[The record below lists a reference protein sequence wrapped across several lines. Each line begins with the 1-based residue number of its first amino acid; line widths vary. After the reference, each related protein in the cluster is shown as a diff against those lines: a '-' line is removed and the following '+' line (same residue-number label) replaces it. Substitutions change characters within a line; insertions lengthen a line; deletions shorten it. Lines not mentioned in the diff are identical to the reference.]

1 MNIRRFADL
10 FPDLAARHMVPLWID
25 PARPRLPVKAYWL
38 LEYYC
43 DEPAC
48 DCRRVFLDV
57 VADGFHSR
65 VFASIHYG
73 WETLEFYRPWD
84 SAPRLDNARMLK
96 RGVLDPV
103 GFHCDWAD
111 VLLRHVRKEVLSDP
125 KAVRRFI
132 KHYEMAKRHQR
143 KQAREEL
150 RARRFGSGEDCARPA

>member
-1 MNIRRFADL
+1 
-10 FPDLAARHMVPLWID
+10 MVPLWID

-57 VADGFHSR
+57 VADGWHSR

-84 SAPRLDNARMLK
+84 STPRLSNARMLK
-96 RGVLDPV
+96 RVCLTRWV
-103 GFHCDWAD
+103 
-111 VLLRHVRKEVLSDP
+111 
-125 KAVRRFI
+125 FI
-132 KHYEMAKRHQR
+132 AIGLMCSCVMCAKRFCQTEGG
-143 KQAREEL
+143 QAVHKTL
-150 RARRFGSGEDCARPA
+150 